1 MPEIR
6 NNFIKSKMN
15 KDLDDRLIPNGEYR
29 DANNLQISRSEGS
42 SVGEFENIP
51 GNQLMVNGLGTAYLN
66 TGYDNGNVAPNLG
79 LGYTGKVIGQYTNET
94 TGEIYVFSTGYTGT
108 AQQPRD
114 IVAYSGSALQSGTTI
129 TLWTEGPAGVQLNPQ
144 VLGIEVG
151 MLVQGCEWNGNPPDN
166 DPLVI
171 EVNTNNI
178 VISQSIMVSG
188 GGFTGP
194 GDKLVI
200 GWANTIHRY
209 SVEDELL
216 TLLVRG
222 SWLNFSQQNRIYGI
236 NLLEDL
242 LFWTDNR
249 NQPRRIN
256 VSSANTNNIVCPNY
270 YTNEDQISVCKY
282 YPYEVPLVLDQNILG
297 ITAGA
302 QSTLR
307 GYTLTMAKTTGIK
320 VGDIVTGFPGQLPQE
335 LWEVILIDP
344 HVSVTIYNNFKDGS
358 AGQTPGT
365 YNGTDNIDITFSRTT
380 MENASD
386 RLDENGF
393 NTTFDAGT
401 AVGAIA
407 AGTPIVLYY
416 PYTNLITDPSPQ
428 YTPQVGDLVTSI
440 DASITIAD
448 DVRIFAI
455 DTITPGTSITI
466 QLTKTITTTAV
477 GTGGNDISVSANPN
491 FDTGFTGDPDFIEDK
506 FIRFSYRFKFADN
519 EYSLSA
525 PFSQICFI
533 PKQEGL
539 FGGGPNESTQD
550 MIDSYT
556 STIVQ
561 WFENRI
567 DQVALKIPLPDD
579 GLNATE
585 ALAALQDNY
594 QIASIEILYKE
605 SDGLSTKI
613 LESIDTNIIT
623 AGEITNIPSN
633 SPTQWYYTFDY
644 KSIKPYKTLPS
655 NQDTRVY
662 DKVPI
667 KALAQEVI
675 GNRITYGNYTEN
687 HTPPNNIDYQV
698 TYNNKSLVYNNY
710 AQYPNHTVKQN
721 RNYQVG
727 WILSDRYGRQSSV
740 ILSKNDDDPTKNGS
754 TIYVPYKD
762 WEEVNNPIDDVI
774 TYKWLGN
781 ALRVVVDNGITQVTK
796 NEQTGEPGLYKS
808 YKNTSV
814 DSFSIESAGTT
825 YAVGD
830 VCGTAYP
837 ASNLGLGQ
845 NFSFEV
851 TQIDG
856 GGGITG
862 GKILNSGSGYVTGQ
876 LLDVT
881 GGGGSGAQIKV
892 TVNPVNVLGWGSYK
906 FVVKQQEQEYYNV
919 YLPGFV
925 SGYPVTN
932 VIDRGRVAFS
942 ILLSDNI
949 NKVPRDLN
957 EVGPLQNEF
966 SASVKLFGRVNN
978 PAIIAKQLPSA
989 QYYNSRL
996 NPWNTQYFPGRKPD
1010 EVTTIGSVGS
1020 GGLELANSPF
1030 DPLATKGEFNNVSRV
1045 FNNVGAAVVTFPQIP
1060 WGPAG
1065 AEQSFYNVEQNP
1077 LCAGLKVG
1085 TEEAQ
1090 PQLTESASPVLNTL
1104 GAFVTNQAYPTALG
1118 GATAC
1123 MVPYLSVSETE
1134 PVESLIEIFWETTST
1149 GNLIFLNDQVLEDYG
1164 GVLSATSTSGTLAED
1179 DAIGHVTNNSFKF
1192 TDSAGNWIT
1201 LDGLAGVGAV
1211 ITEILDNNGNNV
1223 TTPTPPFIL
1232 VDTPAGTPNRDF
1244 DIETNQEFWYGT
1256 PSVAKADSWT
1266 ISFRTTSG
1274 AGLYVDDLNNL
1285 TTITLTNIAPVVDQ
1299 AGPPA
1304 AGFYSALDPIT
1315 RKAGGSSNIGFII
1328 GNTSIGTFVGQN
1340 GSIDLVNNT
1349 AELCWTLATTSAP
1362 VGSTAVFSI
1371 DPYTGVVTITGGSL
1385 INGTYTIEATLTDA
1399 SITCVSSP
1407 NSLSTSIDV
1416 DIVVGIPDTEQ
1427 AICYGP
1433 TSAMALLD
1441 TSCSAGTGLPLEVF
1455 FGASNFVNNATL
1467 SGSDSYFA
1475 TLPAPAGSGL
1485 TSYPVTGGTFS
1496 GIRYYNVL
1504 TEAIAGWV
1512 APTYCF
1518 PNPPPAFSTA
1528 ALTQGELV
1536 ITPRLDKNATLL
1548 PVDFQTYYT
1557 IIYRTSAAAS
1567 WQPAVDKFG
1576 VTVGSWNNLTVGGTG
1591 IANSAI
1597 TYQFDTPGE
1606 YVVRNNGIS
1615 GPGCGTYPG
1624 DSWFS
1629 VDFYDGTTGK
1639 TGTPCVDCTGPV

>member
-66 TGYDNGNVAPNLG
+66 TGYDSGNIAPNLG

-94 TGEIYVFSTGYTGT
+94 TGEIYVFSTGYTDT
-108 AQQPRD
+108 PQQPRD
-114 IVAYSGSALQSGTTI
+114 IVAYSGAVLQTGTTI
-129 TLWTEGPAGVQLNPQ
+129 TLWEEGPAGLQLNPQ

-171 EVNTNNI
+171 EVNTTNI
-178 VISQSIMVSG
+178 VISQSITLAG
-188 GGFTGP
+188 GGGGGT

-209 SVEDELL
+209 NVEDELL

-222 SWLNFSQQNRIYGI
+222 SWLNFSQHNRIYGI

-256 VSSANTNNIVCPNY
+256 VSSANPNTIVCPNY

-282 YPYEVPLVLDQNILG
+282 YPYEVPLVLDQNILE

-302 QSTLR
+302 QSALR
-307 GYTLTMAKTTGIK
+307 GYTLTMADTTGIQ

-344 HVSVTIYNNFKDGS
+344 NVSVTIYNNFKDGS
-358 AGQTPGT
+358 APQTPGT
-365 YNGTDNIDITFSRTT
+365 YVTPSTIDITFSRTT
-380 MENASD
+380 MENANE
-386 RLDENGF
+386 RLEENGF
-393 NTTFDAGT
+393 ETTFDAAT
-401 AVGAIA
+401 AVGAIV

-416 PYTNLITDPSPQ
+416 PYINSIAAPTPQ
-428 YTPQVGDLVTSI
+428 YTPQVGDLVTSV

-455 DTITPGTSITI
+455 DAITPGTSITI
-466 QLTKTITTTAV
+466 QLTKDITTTAV
-477 GTGGNDISVSANPN
+477 GPAGDDISVSANPN
-491 FDTGFTGDPDFIEDK
+491 FDNSFTGDPDFIEDK

-525 PFSQICFI
+525 PFTQICFI
-533 PKQEGL
+533 PRQNGL

-550 MIDSYT
+550 MIDTYT

-579 GLNATE
+579 GLNATD
-585 ALAALQDNY
+585 ALAALRDNY
-594 QIASIEILYKE
+594 QIDSIEILYKE

-613 LESIDTNIIT
+613 LESIDTSAISI
-623 AGEITNIPSN
+623 GEITGIPST
-633 SPTQWYYTFDY
+633 STTQWYYTFDY
-644 KSIKPYKTLPS
+644 KSIKPFKTLPS

-662 DKVPI
+662 DKVPV
-667 KALAQEVI
+667 KALAQEII
-675 GNRITYGNYTEN
+675 GSRITYGNYTQN
-687 HTPPNNIDYQV
+687 HTPPSTLDYQV
-698 TYNNKSLVYNNY
+698 TYNDKSLDFNNY

-754 TIYVPYKD
+754 TIYVPYKE
-762 WEEVNNPIDDVI
+762 WEEVNNVVSDII
-774 TYKWLGN
+774 TYKWLGSV
-781 ALRVVVDNGITQVTK
+781 LRVVVDNGITQVTK

-814 DSFSIESAGTT
+814 DSFTIDSAGTL
-825 YAVGD
+825 YLIGD
-830 VCGTAYP
+830 ICGAAYV
-837 ASNLGLGQ
+837 AGDLGLGQ

-862 GKILNSGSGYVTGQ
+862 GKILDGGFGYATGQ
-876 LLDVT
+876 RLDVT
-881 GGGGSGAQIKV
+881 GGTGSGAQIEV
-892 TVNPVNVLGWGSYK
+892 IVNPVNVLGWGSYK

-925 SGYPVTN
+925 SGYPVAN
-932 VIDRGRVAFS
+932 VIDRGRVAFA

-966 SASVKLFGRVNN
+966 SASIKLFGRVNN
-978 PAIIAKQLPSA
+978 PSIIAKQLPTA

-1030 DPLATKGEFNNVSRV
+1030 DALATKGEFNNVSRV
-1045 FNNVGAAVVTFPQIP
+1045 FDTLGAAVVTFPQIP
-1060 WGPAG
+1060 WGTAG

-1085 TEEAQ
+1085 TEEGQ
-1090 PQLTESASPVLNTL
+1090 PQLTEPTIPLLYTL
-1104 GAFVTNQAYPTALG
+1104 GAYVTTQAYPTVLG

-1123 MVPYLSVSETE
+1123 MVPYLSISETE
-1134 PVESLIEIFWETTST
+1134 PVESLIDIFWETTTT
-1149 GNLIFLNDQVLEDYG
+1149 GNLVFLNDQVLDEYA
-1164 GVLSATSTSGTLAED
+1164 GVLSSTSTLGVVAED
-1179 DAIGHVTNNSFKF
+1179 DAIGHITNNDFKF
-1192 TDSAGNWIT
+1192 TDSSGNWIT
-1201 LDGLAGVGAV
+1201 LDGPAGVGAV
-1211 ITEILDNNGNNV
+1211 ITEILDNNGNDV

-1256 PSVAKADSWT
+1256 PSGTKADSWT

-1285 TTITLTNIAPVVDQ
+1285 TTITLTNVAPIVDQ
-1299 AGPPA
+1299 VGPPA
-1304 AGFYSALDPIT
+1304 AGFYSALDPGT
-1315 RKAGGSSNIGFII
+1315 RQGTGSSNVGFII
-1328 GNTSIGTFVGQN
+1328 GNTNIGTFVGQN
-1340 GSIDLVNNT
+1340 GSIDLANDT
-1349 AELCWTLATTSAP
+1349 AELCWTLATTAAP

-1371 DPYTGVVTITGGSL
+1371 DSYTGVVTVTAGSL
-1385 INGTYTIEATLTDA
+1385 LNGTYTIEATLTDA
-1399 SITCVSSP
+1399 SLTCVSSP
-1407 NSLSTSIDV
+1407 SSLSSSIDV
-1416 DIVVGIPDTEQ
+1416 DIVVGTPDTEQ

-1433 TSAMALLD
+1433 TAAMALLD
-1441 TSCSAGTGLPLEVF
+1441 TTCGSGTGLPLEVF

-1467 SGSDSYFA
+1467 SGSDAYFA

-1485 TSYPVTGGTFS
+1485 TSYPVTGGA

-1504 TEAIAGWV
+1504 TEAIAGWL
-1512 APTYCF
+1512 APLYCF

-1528 ALTQGELV
+1528 ELTQGEAV
-1536 ITPRLDKNATLL
+1536 ITVRLNKNVTLL
-1548 PVDFQTYYT
+1548 PVDFQTQYT
-1557 IIYRTSAAAS
+1557 IIYRTSSAAS
-1567 WQPAVDKFG
+1567 WQPAIDKFG
-1576 VTVGSWNNLTVGGTG
+1576 VTVGSWNTLTVGGTG
-1591 IANSAI
+1591 ATSSTI

-1624 DSWFS
+1624 DADFD
-1629 VDFYDGTTGK
+1629 VDFYDGTTGV
-1639 TGTPCVDCTGPV
+1639 TVNPCVDCTGPV